1 MQKEEQETSLGLF
14 YVALPDEVLKD
25 LKIISEKTG
34 RSIVQC
40 LSDAVHE
47 LKEKSHA
54 SAKS

>member
-1 MQKEEQETSLGLF
+1 MQKEAQETSLGLF

-34 RSIVQC
+34 RSVVQC

-47 LKEKSHA
+47 LKEKT
-54 SAKS
+54 K